1 MEDVYFTS
9 HFGKSPYVIAWDGS
23 YSRYDTEEDALQE
36 FPRLRT
42 LKGIPAEESDF
53 RYLPLCKRE
62 MVAYDYIRTF
72 PPYIF
77 EKKFVFHPPKGWL
90 DSFLDD
96 YFRTTPSKSPDPI
109 NSHLIIGAQSPKTLL
124 SLVLASGCIFSGD
137 KEKFYQRIVPKYFI
151 AIDDNYDFGTEEI
164 DLYSFMLTHNV
175 KSDSD
180 TEIRHTKTFIIPD
193 EKRWTKIKDQPV
205 FLPPYIYQA
214 QLLLTE
220 NNILNPE
227 RSRAETIWIN
237 IGAGTKQELDN
248 LIDFL
253 QIRSNTINNEKT
265 ASRERISDEV
275 KMYVW
280 KRDNGKCVMCG
291 SQDKLEF
298 DHIIPLSM
306 GGSNTARNIQLLC
319 ERCNRSKGANIG

>member
-1 MEDVYFTS
+1 M
-9 HFGKSPYVIAWDGS
+9 
-23 YSRYDTEEDALQE
+23 
-36 FPRLRT
+36 
-42 LKGIPAEESDF
+42 
-53 RYLPLCKRE
+53 
-62 MVAYDYIRTF
+62 
-72 PPYIF
+72 
-77 EKKFVFHPPKGWL
+77 
-90 DSFLDD
+90 
-96 YFRTTPSKSPDPI
+96 
-109 NSHLIIGAQSPKTLL
+109 IIGAQSPKTLL

-291 SQDKLEF
+291 SQEKLEF